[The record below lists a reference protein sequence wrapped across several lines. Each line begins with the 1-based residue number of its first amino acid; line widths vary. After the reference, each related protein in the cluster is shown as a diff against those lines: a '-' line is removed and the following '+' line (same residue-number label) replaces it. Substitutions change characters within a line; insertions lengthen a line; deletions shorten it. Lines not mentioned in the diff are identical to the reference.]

1 MGLIYN
7 RKSAFGGQSLNQSF
21 TFMKSISSDFQSMH
35 CEHEGLV
42 QFGLSAQLA
51 QQRATSDLR
60 HKQGQPGFTETH
72 FHVETEMHFYSNYTL
87 FIRIG

>member
-1 MGLIYN
+1 MGLIYK
-7 RKSAFGGQSLNQSF
+7 RKSAFVGQSLNQSSTF
-21 TFMKSISSDFQSMH
+21 TKGISSDFQSMH

-60 HKQGQPGFTETH
+60 QKQGQPGYTETN
-72 FHVETEMHFYSNYTL
+72 FDVETEMHSYSQSL
-87 FIRIG
+87 